1 MWRVR
6 IIYISIFKRIFDR
19 AAGIGGSQQILALL
33 TPTTS
38 GLRSALKRE
47 DVDFSSPLQQPL
59 QDIQDNKVNTRRDCK
74 PKFK

>member
-1 MWRVR
+1 MRRVW
-6 IIYISIFKRIFDR
+6 INILSDIFDR

-59 QDIQDNKVNTRRDCK
+59 QNIQDNKVNT
-74 PKFK
+74 